1 MSLIIYQLEH
11 SPYCIPITRALE
23 ALGVPFE
30 VRNVSN
36 ATRREVI
43 EASGGAYYQVP
54 LLVDDGK
61 AIYESSAESID
72 VARYVD
78 REFAGGRLFPA
89 ALEGWQQITIRYI
102 ENDVE
107 GVTFRLVDPSYLQS
121 ISDPVER
128 TMIVRHKERKFGRGC
143 VEQWAG
149 DRDAL
154 AAETE
159 KLLEPFDLALQHRP
173 FLFGETPVYSDFA
186 LYGILGN
193 LTYRSFNTL
202 PVSQASLGRW
212 FDRMSKCTY
221 SPQPRHQGTPD
232 QK

>member
-1 MSLIIYQLEH
+1 MSLVVYQLEH
-11 SPYCIPITRALE
+11 SPYCIPITRALD

-30 VRNVSN
+30 TVNVSN

-54 LLVDDGK
+54 LLVHDGK
-61 AIYESSAESID
+61 AVCESSADSID
-72 VARYVD
+72 IARYVD

-89 ALEGWQQITIRYI
+89 GLEGWQQITIRYI

-107 GVTFRLVDPSYLQS
+107 GVTFRLVDPLYLQS

-143 VEQWAG
+143 VEQWTRE
-149 DRDAL
+149 RDILAV
-154 AAETE
+154 AAEQ
-159 KLLEPFDLALQHRP
+159 LLAPFDLALQHRP

-193 LTYRSFNTL
+193 LTYCDFNAL
-202 PVSQASLGRW
+202 PGSQAALGRW
-212 FDRMSKCTY
+212 FEQMSNY
-221 SPQPRHQGTPD
+221 RF
-232 QK
+232 